1 MLLILSLGL
10 LPLGIIAVLAS
21 VDNARANRAKAD
33 LEAQALV
40 SVHAQRL
47 SIALTRNCFTLRAA
61 GDALIEA
68 RDPDGIC
75 RRTLDRLGRY
85 PNTPG
90 RFAVY
95 GQSPPPRC
103 LSQGFAPPPVPRAT
117 SGEIA

>member
-10 LPLGIIAVLAS
+10 LPLGIIAILAS

-47 SIALTRNCFTLRAA
+47 SIALTRNSFTIRAA
-61 GDALIEA
+61 RDAIIEA
-68 RDPDGIC
+68 PDPAGIC
-75 RRTLDRLGRY
+75 RRTLDRLERY

-90 RFAVY
+90 RFALF
-95 GQSPPPRC
+95 GQAPTPRC
-103 LSQGFAPPPVPRAT
+103 LTGGFTPPPVPRPPR
-117 SGEIA
+117 